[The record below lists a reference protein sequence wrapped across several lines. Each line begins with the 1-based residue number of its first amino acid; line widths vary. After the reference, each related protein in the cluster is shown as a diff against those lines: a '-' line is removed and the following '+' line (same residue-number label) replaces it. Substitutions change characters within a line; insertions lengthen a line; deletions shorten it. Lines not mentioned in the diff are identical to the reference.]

1 MSKLSTAIKL
11 LRENRGEFCA
21 SLLQNLS
28 FLFPDKLYLTLLF
41 RCKMGYWIDWKNP
54 KTFSEKLQWLK
65 LYNRKPEYTTMVD
78 KYAVK
83 EYVAKIIGEE
93 YIIPTLGVWDT
104 PEEIN
109 WDELPN
115 QFVLKTTHGGG
126 GTGVVICKDKVTFD
140 KKSAIEKL
148 NRSLKSCIYKSYRE
162 WPYKNVRRRII
173 AEQYMEDRESEDLID
188 YKFYCFNGEPIYC
201 QVIRDRRSTETIDFY
216 DKDWNH
222 MPFVGL
228 NPIVKNSITQVVKPY
243 NLGDMLSICRKV
255 ASQIP
260 FVRVDL
266 YSIQRKVYMG
276 EITFYPASGMGVF
289 TPQEW
294 NCKLGKFISLPK
306 EIKGNCFVGGF

>member
-1 MSKLSTAIKL
+1 MSKVSTAIKL
-11 LRENRGEFCA
+11 LKENRGEFCA
-21 SLLQNLS
+21 SVIQNLG

-78 KYAVK
+78 KFAVK

-126 GTGVVICKDKVTFD
+126 NSGVVICKDKTSFD

-148 NRSLKSCIYKSYRE
+148 SRSLKSCIYKSYRE
-162 WPYKNVRRRII
+162 WPYKNVKRRII
-173 AEQYMEDRESEDLID
+173 AEQYMEDDEGVLND
-188 YKFYCFNGEPIYC
+188 YKFFCFDGKVKFLYIATERLNKNEDVKFDFFDKQFTHLSVCQSHINANIMPI
-201 QVIRDRRSTETIDFY
+201 
-216 DKDWNH
+216 K
-222 MPFVGL
+222 
-228 NPIVKNSITQVVKPY
+228 PINFEKMIQLSELLTKN
-243 NLGDMLSICRKV
+243 
-255 ASQIP
+255 IP
-260 FVRVDL
+260 QVRVDWYEVKNTIFFGEL
-266 YSIQRKVYMG
+266 TFFHMG
-276 EITFYPASGMGVF
+276 GLDPFK
-289 TPQEW
+289 PQEW
-294 NCKLGKFISLPK
+294 DYKFGEFISLPK
-306 EIKGNCFVGGF
+306 IDNK

>member
-11 LRENRGEFCA
+11 LKENRGEFCA

-126 GTGVVICKDKVTFD
+126 STGVVICRDKVNFD
-140 KKSAIEKL
+140 KKAAEEKMS
-148 NRSLKSCIYKSYRE
+148 RSLKSCIYQSYRE
-162 WPYKNVRRRII
+162 WPYKNVKRRII

-201 QVIRDRRSTETIDFY
+201 QVIRDRRSKETIDFY
-216 DKDWNH
+216 DVDWNH

-228 NPIVKNSITQVVKPY
+228 NPIVKNGITQVVKPY
-243 NLGDMLSICRKV
+243 NLENMLSICREL

-306 EIKGNCFVGGF
+306 IDNK

>member
-1 MSKLSTAIKL
+1 MSKVSTAIKL
-11 LRENRGEFCA
+11 LKENRGEFCA
-21 SLLQNLS
+21 SVIQNLG

-78 KYAVK
+78 KNAVK

-126 GTGVVICKDKVTFD
+126 STGVVICKDKANFD
-140 KKSAIEKL
+140 KKVAVEKL
-148 NRSLKSCIYKSYRE
+148 SRSLKSCIYQSYRE
-162 WPYKNVRRRII
+162 WPYKNVKRRII

-201 QVIRDRRSTETIDFY
+201 QVIRDRRSKETIDFY
-216 DKDWNH
+216 DVDWNH
-222 MPFVGL
+222 MSFVGL
-228 NPIVKNSITQVVKPY
+228 NPIAENSLVSIVKNGITQVVKPY
-243 NLGDMLSICRKV
+243 KLEDMLSICSKV

-266 YSIQRKVYMG
+266 YSIQSKVYMG
-276 EITFYPASGMGVF
+276 EITFYPASGIGVF
-289 TPQEW
+289 SPQEW
-294 NCKLGKFISLPK
+294 NYKLGELISLPK
-306 EIKGNCFVGGF
+306 

>member
-11 LRENRGEFCA
+11 LKNNRGEFCA

-83 EYVAKIIGEE
+83 EYVAKIFGEE

-126 GTGVVICKDKVTFD
+126 STGVVICRDKVNFD
-140 KKSAIEKL
+140 KKAAEEKMS
-148 NRSLKSCIYKSYRE
+148 RSLKSCIYQSYRE
-162 WPYKNVRRRII
+162 WPYKNVKRRII

-201 QVIRDRRSTETIDFY
+201 QVIRDRRSKETIDFY
-216 DKDWNH
+216 DVDWNH

-228 NPIVKNSITQVVKPY
+228 NPIVKNGITQVVKPY
-243 NLGDMLSICRKV
+243 NLENMLSICREL

-266 YSIQRKVYMG
+266 YSIQSKVYMG

-294 NCKLGKFISLPK
+294 NYKLGKFISLPK
-306 EIKGNCFVGGF
+306 IDNK

>member
-11 LRENRGEFCA
+11 LKENRGEFCA
-21 SLLQNLS
+21 SVIQNLG

-126 GTGVVICKDKVTFD
+126 GGGVVICKDKANFD
-140 KKSAIEKL
+140 KKAALEKL
-148 NRSLKSCIYKSYRE
+148 SRSLKSCIYKSYRE
-162 WPYKNVRRRII
+162 WPYKNVKRRII
-173 AEQYMEDRESEDLID
+173 AEQYMEDAEGVLND
-188 YKFYCFNGEPIYC
+188 YKFFCFDGVADNVMVCI
-201 QVIRDRRSTETIDFY
+201 DRQKKYAKFY
-216 DKDWNH
+216 FFDKKWDLLA
-222 MPFVGL
+222 L
-228 NPIVKNSITQVVKPY
+228 NVRGKDTNPSFKLYKPECMDKMFEIA
-243 NLGDMLSICRKV
+243 GDLSRG
-255 ASQIP
+255 IP
-260 FVRVDL
+260 FLRVDL
-266 YSIQRKVYMG
+266 YSTNGLIYFG
-276 EITFYPASGMGVF
+276 EMTFFPDSGF
-289 TPQEW
+289 DRNLLNRT
-294 NCKLGKFISLPK
+294 
-306 EIKGNCFVGGF
+306 EILFGDKIVLSK

>member
-11 LRENRGEFCA
+11 LKENRGEFCA

-41 RCKMGYWIDWKNP
+41 RSKMGYWIDWKNP

-78 KYAVK
+78 KFAVK

-126 GTGVVICKDKVTFD
+126 STGVVICKDKVTFD

-162 WPYKNVRRRII
+162 WPYKNVKRRII
-173 AEQYMEDRESEDLID
+173 AEQYMEDAEGVLND
-188 YKFYCFNGEPIYC
+188 YKFFSFYGKVEILYILTDRFKEGEC
-201 QVIRDRRSTETIDFY
+201 KKIDFF
-216 DKDWNH
+216 DKDFNH
-222 MPFVGL
+222 LPFCTL
-228 NPIVKNSITQVVKPY
+228 CPNASRLPSKPKNFSKMIH
-243 NLGDMLSICRKV
+243 LAELLSTN
-255 ASQIP
+255 IP
-260 FVRVDL
+260 CVRVDFYEIGKSIFFGEL
-266 YSIQRKVYMG
+266 TFFHYSGLVRF
-276 EITFYPASGMGVF
+276 EPE
-289 TPQEW
+289 EW
-294 NCKLGKFISLPK
+294 DLKI
-306 EIKGNCFVGGF
+306 GNLLNLEG

>member
-11 LRENRGEFCA
+11 LKENRGGFCA
-21 SLLQNLS
+21 ALLQNLS

-65 LYNRKPEYTTMVD
+65 LYNRKPEYTTMAD
-78 KYAVK
+78 KYEVK

-109 WDELPN
+109 WEELPN

-126 GTGVVICKDKVTFD
+126 STGVVICKDKDTLD
-140 KKSAIEKL
+140 KKIAIEKL

-201 QVIRDRRSTETIDFY
+201 QVIRDRRSKETIDFY
-216 DKDWNH
+216 DVDWNH

-228 NPIVKNSITQVVKPY
+228 NPIVKNGITQVVKPY
-243 NLGDMLSICRKV
+243 NLENMLSICREL

-266 YSIQRKVYMG
+266 YSIQSKVYMG

-306 EIKGNCFVGGF
+306 IDNK

>member
-11 LRENRGEFCA
+11 LRENRAEFCA
-21 SLLQNLS
+21 SLLQNSS

-78 KYAVK
+78 KFAVK

-93 YIIPTLGVWDT
+93 YIILTLGVWDT

-115 QFVLKTTHGGG
+115 QFVLKTTHDS
-126 GTGVVICKDKVTFD
+126 GTVIVCKDKNEIDFKIVKKRL
-140 KKSAIEKL
+140 KKS
-148 NRSLKSCIYKSYRE
+148 LKKNYFYHGRE
-162 WPYKNVRRRII
+162 WPYKNVKRRII
-173 AEQYMEDRESEDLID
+173 AEQYMEDRDSEDLID

-201 QVIRDRRSTETIDFY
+201 QVIRDRRSKETIDFY
-216 DKDWNH
+216 DADWNH

-228 NPIVKNSITQVVKPY
+228 NPIVKNGITQVVKPY
-243 NLGDMLSICRKV
+243 NLEDMLSICRKV
-255 ASQIP
+255 ASQLP

-294 NCKLGKFISLPK
+294 NYKLGELISLPK
-306 EIKGNCFVGGF
+306 